1 MHICIVGTGASG
13 WVTAHWLAKL
23 WFIKKIT
30 IVGSSAIPA
39 IGVGESTTRPF
50 QRMIQNL
57 LNTKEEYN
65 KFLVDIDAAIKY
77 GVSYEGWGKHT
88 YLNAFLGEK
97 NLNGYMLGQK
107 LINEPA
113 NPYLMPLHEEIYNN
127 NISPYIGTQGYSF
140 HFDANKFIA
149 AMQKLSYKNPKINH
163 IDDTVIDS
171 VYIEDKVSKI
181 VLEKLGTIEADFF
194 ISCIGQAAFN
204 MKVFKEEYHSYS
216 NELLTDKALFYP
228 LKYTDKR
235 KQFHPYTVA
244 KTMKNGWRWITPT
257 WSRIGTGYVFSSNH
271 ISVDEATNELL
282 TDIGDMSLTPHLVDF
297 YPRKVKKTFKINS
310 CTLGMAAG
318 FLEPLDAPGLAI
330 LIWSI
335 DKLIP
340 LLIDIN
346 NKSPV
351 ENKINKLNSQTS
363 EHYDWWVSFILHQYK
378 TCHRSDSQFW
388 IDHKNVKFDHYD
400 KIIENLNNVKK
411 INNRLNFNSVHPEIT
426 MGEFFMFYNT
436 TSGKDI
442 QWPVIEN
449 FQLEKKYP
457 DNRTVL
463 KNHFDFFEDIHN
475 QCA

>member
-13 WVTAHWLAKL
+13 WVTAHWLANL
-23 WFIKKIT
+23 SFVNKIT
-30 IVGSSAIPA
+30 IIGSSAIPA
-39 IGVGESTTRPF
+39 IGVGESTTQPF
-50 QRMIQNL
+50 QRMIRKL
-57 LNTKEEYN
+57 LTDDKDYN
-65 KFLVDIDAAIKY
+65 QFLVDIDAAIKY
-77 GVSYEGWGKHT
+77 GVSYEGWSKHT
-88 YLNAFLGEK
+88 FLHAFLG
-97 NLNGYMLGQK
+97 NQNVHGYMLGQK
-107 LINEPA
+107 LSNEPA
-113 NPYLMPLHEEIYNN
+113 NPYLMPLHEEIYKNTV
-127 NISPYIGTQGYSF
+127 SPDVRTQGYSF
-140 HFDANKFIA
+140 HFDANKFIS
-149 AMQKLSYKNPKINH
+149 AMQKLSYKNSKINH

-335 DKLIP
+335 DKLVP
-340 LLIDIN
+340 LLSDIN
-346 NKSPV
+346 NKLPI
-351 ENKINKLNSQTS
+351 EHTINKLNSRTS

-400 KIIENLNNVKK
+400 KIIENLKNVKK
-411 INNRLNFNSVHPEIT
+411 INNQLNFNSVHPEIT

-442 QWPVIEN
+442 QWPTIEN
-449 FQLEKKYP
+449 FQLERKYP
-457 DNRTVL
+457 PSHVVL
-463 KNHFDFFEDIHN
+463 KNHLDFLEEIHN